1 MKKRTVIKCI
11 AEITAVILLAVSGV
25 ENLGAENLFYKATE
39 LSLISVLGKTGV
51 KESEPT
57 VLPLLDSNENEMTV
71 TEPMI
76 SAPLTAKSITAAV
89 REETL
94 GNILKKTLSPYGANT
109 SYAGVYLS
117 NRSGAEIDIAENL
130 ASPLGFD
137 ILDTSEPQILIYHT
151 HATEGYMADESE
163 YYTDR
168 DEPRSTDKNEN
179 VIRIGE
185 IIAEEL
191 RTAGFAVV
199 HDETLHDY
207 PGYTGSYTRSAETVE
222 EMLLRYPSIKIAIDV
237 HRDSISSGKSD
248 KVAPTVNIDGKNAA
262 QVMLVMGSETGG
274 VENYPNW
281 RSNLKLAVKLQYI
294 FELKYPQFARA
305 ILLKSSRYNQHLS
318 KGSILIEV
326 GSDANTLEEAEYSAS
341 IVGKSLVL
349 LLKAE

>member
-25 ENLGAENLFYKATE
+25 GNIGAENLFYKATE
-39 LSLISVLGKTGV
+39 LSFISVLGKTGV
-51 KESEPT
+51 KKSEPT
-57 VLPLLDSNENEMTV
+57 MLPLPDNNETEVTV
-71 TEPMI
+71 TEPI
-76 SAPLTAKSITAAV
+76 TSAPLTAKSVTAAV
-89 REETL
+89 QEETL

-117 NRSGAEIDIAENL
+117 NRSGAEINIADDL

-137 ILDTSEPQILIYHT
+137 MLDTSEPQILIYHT

-163 YYTDR
+163 YYTER

-191 RTAGFAVV
+191 RAAGFAVV
-199 HDETLHDY
+199 HDETLHDH

-294 FELKYPQFARA
+294 FELRYPQFARA
-305 ILLKSSRYNQHLS
+305 ILLKSARYNQHLS
-318 KGSILIEV
+318 EGSILIEV

-341 IVGKSLVL
+341 VVGKSLVL